1 MPDFFDL
8 WFLRC
13 WILPTLKPQWLQTDG
28 QTLGEK
34 WADRDR
40 RREGGKH
47 RNDRFLSYLCVFIS
61 LHTPLLVCLLVF
73 DDCRRGAWSS
83 DVYTTA
89 QSVGKTRATLM
100 LLRTPAVPMT
110 DSVWKSVCSSMCV
123 CVCFLS
129 KSEVIRMT
137 NDPESGRARTGVKCP
152 LLFSDVCVNTVR
164 VEPQECQRRAE
175 WCRTGNNR
183 PSNTTCWHKS
193 RSGENLYWMR
203 CLGRK
208 QHRRQ
213 NNTRYTLS
221 TKSQRLHLHYMV
233 YPTHCRM

>member
-13 WILPTLKPQWLQTDG
+13 WILPTLKPQWLETDG

-123 CVCFLS
+123 CVF
-129 KSEVIRMT
+129 
-137 NDPESGRARTGVKCP
+137 CP
-152 LLFSDVCVNTVR
+152 NQRSSVWQTT
-164 VEPQECQRRAE
+164 RRAE
-175 WCRTGNNR
+175 ERG
-183 PSNTTCWHKS
+183 PESNV
-193 RSGENLYWMR
+193 R
-203 CLGRK
+203 CCF
-208 QHRRQ
+208 Q
-213 NNTRYTLS
+213 
-221 TKSQRLHLHYMV
+221 MCV
-233 YPTHCRM
+233 